1 MLIYEV
7 SGHPGVMKTIIV
19 FDLDGT
25 LALSK
30 QALDQEMAAL
40 LSGLLGVCSVA
51 IISGGDWPQFQSQ
64 IVDRLPE
71 GTRLANLHLMPTTG
85 AKYYRFEGDWKQVYA
100 ESLSDDQRKRIHAAL
115 DKAIAETGFAPK
127 KTWGELI
134 EDRGTQITYSALGQQ
149 APGDAKAQWDPDQKK
164 RQALKAILDKSLG
177 DLSVRIGGATSVD
190 ITQHGVDKAY
200 GLRHLSD
207 RTGIALGDMLF
218 VGDALYPGGN
228 DAPAR
233 DAGVATVAVKTVDDT
248 KAMIDGIIKFAS

>member
-1 MLIYEV
+1 
-7 SGHPGVMKTIIV
+7 MKSIVV

-30 QALDQEMAAL
+30 QALDKDMAAL
-40 LSGLLGVCSVA
+40 LSGLLGVSPVA
-51 IISGGDWPQFQSQ
+51 IISGGDWPQFKSQ
-64 IVDRLPE
+64 IVDQLAA
-71 GTRLANLHLMPTTG
+71 GTRLDRLHLMPTTG
-85 AKYYRFEGDWKQVYA
+85 AKYYRFDGDWKPVYA
-100 ESLSDDQRKRIHAAL
+100 ESLTDDQRQRIHKAL
-115 DKAIAETGFAPK
+115 DDAIIQTGQKPE
-127 KTWGELI
+127 KTWGALI

-149 APGDAKAQWDPDQKK
+149 APGNAKDKWDPDQKK

-177 DLSVRIGGATSVD
+177 DLSVRIGGSTSID

-207 RTGIALGDMLF
+207 RTGIALGDMMF

-248 KAMIDGIIKFAS
+248 KAMIDGLIKFVA

>member
-1 MLIYEV
+1 
-7 SGHPGVMKTIIV
+7 MKSFVV

-30 QALDQEMAAL
+30 QAIDPDMAGL
-40 LSGLLGVCSVA
+40 LSGLLGVCAVC

-64 IVDRLPE
+64 IVNRLPE
-71 GTRLANLHLMPTTG
+71 GTRLDRLHLMPTTG
-85 AKYYRFEGDWKQVYA
+85 AKYYQFHGGWKEVYA
-100 ESLSDDQRKRIHAAL
+100 EALSDEQRKRIHAAL
-115 DKAIAETGFAPK
+115 NSAIAETELKPEMI
-127 KTWGELI
+127 WGEQT
-134 EDRGTQITYSALGQQ
+134 EDRGTQITFSALGQQ
-149 APGDAKAQWDPDQKK
+149 APGDAKSAWDPDQKK

-177 DLSVRIGGATSVD
+177 DLSVRIGGSTSID
-190 ITQHGVDKAY
+190 ITQQGVDKAY

-207 RTGIALGDMLF
+207 RTGVALGDMMF

-248 KAMIDGIIKFAS
+248 KAMIDGLIKFAS

>member
-1 MLIYEV
+1 
-7 SGHPGVMKTIIV
+7 MKSFVV

-30 QALDQEMAAL
+30 QALDADMAGL
-40 LSGLLGVCSVA
+40 LSGLLEVCSVC

-64 IVDRLPE
+64 IVDRLPQ
-71 GTRLANLHLMPTTG
+71 GTRLERLHLMPTTG
-85 AKYYRFEGDWKQVYA
+85 AKYYRFEDGWKQIYA
-100 ESLSDDQRKRIHAAL
+100 ESLTDEQRKRIRTAL
-115 DKAIAETGFAPK
+115 DGAIKETGFKPE
-127 KTWGELI
+127 KTWGEQI
-134 EDRGTQITYSALGQQ
+134 EDRGTQITFSALGQQ
-149 APGDAKAQWDPDQKK
+149 APGDAKDAWDPDQKK
-164 RQALKAILDKSLG
+164 RNAMKVILDKSLG
-177 DLSVRIGGATSVD
+177 DLSVRIGGSTSVD

-207 RTGIALGDMLF
+207 RTGVPLGDMMF

-248 KAMIDGIIKFAS
+248 KAMIDGLIKFAS

>member
-1 MLIYEV
+1 
-7 SGHPGVMKTIIV
+7 MKSFVV

-30 QALDQEMAAL
+30 EAIDPDMAGL
-40 LSGLLGVCSVA
+40 LSGLLNVCSVC

-64 IVDRLPE
+64 IVARLPK
-71 GTRLANLHLMPTTG
+71 GTRLDRLHLMPTTG
-85 AKYYRFEGDWKQVYA
+85 AKYYQFEGTWKEVYA
-100 ESLSDDQRKRIHAAL
+100 EALTDEQRQRIHAAL
-115 DKAIAETGFAPK
+115 DGAIAETGLKPAMI
-127 KTWGELI
+127 WGEQI
-134 EDRGTQITYSALGQQ
+134 EDRGTQITFSALGQQ
-149 APGDAKAQWDPDQKK
+149 APGDAKSTWDPDQKK

-177 DLSVRIGGATSVD
+177 DLSVRIGGSTSID
-190 ITQHGVDKAY
+190 ITQRGVDKAY

-207 RTGIALGDMLF
+207 RTGVALSDMMF

-248 KAMIDGIIKFAS
+248 KAMIDGLIKFAS